1 MIKKTIK
8 VIIILLI
15 QIIEF
20 FEYRNLDESQ
30 KVVKSFKLPEGYEI
44 ETDTGFK
51 PVTYLHQTKRFKK
64 FRIETESGKWI
75 EGADKHIIFDE
86 NMNEIFIDQL
96 VVGSLIQTRDGI
108 EKIVS
113 ITSFNSKVGMFD
125 LTVEDENH
133 RFYSNDILSHN
144 SIMTAIQILH
154 YCCFNVEKNVLLL
167 ANKGKTVEE
176 VLSKIKSIYLK
187 LPLFLK
193 PGIYKDNVTSMSF
206 DNDCK
211 IMTSATTADA
221 GIGFS
226 IDFLYAD
233 EFAHVPDNIARSF
246 WKSIYPTLSSLKNSR
261 CIITSTPNG
270 FNLFYELYSDSLKKK
285 NDFAN
290 MITYWYDVP
299 GRDEKWKQSQI
310 QNLGGNVALFN
321 QEFGC
326 QFTTENT
333 ILLDKNTI
341 KRLNDNSVKYEHFV
355 IDSFEDVEDLF
366 YDNLKWHP
374 EHYDRLMNG
383 KFDKDGYPIFEEQR
397 FVLAIDLAEGIG
409 QDYSII
415 NIFEISTMT
424 EEEMRKLKRPKKD
437 TDFIKLVQVGVFRSN
452 TQKISDIARITM
464 ELVRLFGED
473 ETLINYETN
482 YNGDYFYKCLEDD
495 EDFFSDLCIKTR
507 HTQDARRPKPGV
519 KMTRN
524 KVNYCKDSK
533 DLIRLNVVELTEEET
548 VNEFKTFALNKKG
561 SYSSQTGHDD
571 LAMTVVGLI
580 PGMKSDIFDEFAAEI
595 VDTYSDEEVKLIFE
609 IIEEKT
615 NYKED
620 EIYDFE
626 DEISKSLDP
635 FANPNKL
642 EDKINKQLNKG
653 SIFG

>member
-1 MIKKTIK
+1 MGIRNKIK
-8 VIIILLI
+8 
-15 QIIEF
+15 
-20 FEYRNLDESQ
+20 
-30 KVVKSFKLPEGYEI
+30 
-44 ETDTGFK
+44 
-51 PVTYLHQTKRFKK
+51 
-64 FRIETESGKWI
+64 
-75 EGADKHIIFDE
+75 
-86 NMNEIFIDQL
+86 
-96 VVGSLIQTRDGI
+96 
-108 EKIVS
+108 
-113 ITSFNSKVGMFD
+113 SFNSNIISNLIKETKNKELDEGKVWNSIKVAEATEALSKGLDYDMGFPYFEKKIGYKKAE
-125 LTVEDENH
+125 LVYE
-133 RFYSNDILSHN
+133 YSEEELKEFKKCQKDILYFAQKYCQIKTEDGKYTHFKLRDYQKKYLKLTSDN
-144 SIMTAIQILH
+144 RFAVYMASRQIGKSVMTAIQILH

-167 ANKGKTVEE
+167 ANKDKTVKEIVE
-176 VLSKIKSIYLK
+176 KIKVIYVK
-187 LPLFLK
+187 LPMFLK
-193 PGIYKDNVTSMSF
+193 PGVFKSNDSSMIF

-211 IMTSATTADA
+211 IMSSATTADA

-233 EFAHVPDNIARSF
+233 EFAHVPNNIARSF
-246 WKSIYPTLSSLKNSR
+246 WKSIYPTLSSLNNSK

-270 FNLFYELYSDSLKKK
+270 FNLFYEIYNRSLQGK
-285 NDFAN
+285 NSFVN
-290 MITYWYDVP
+290 MVTYWYEVK
-299 GRDEKWKQSQI
+299 GRDEKWKREQI
-310 QNLGGNVALFN
+310 ENLEGNEALFN

-341 KRLNDNSVKYEHFV
+341 KRLNDNSVKFEHFV

-374 EHYDRLMNG
+374 EHYERLMNG
-383 KFDKDGYPIFEEQR
+383 EFDKDGYPIFEEQR
-397 FVLAIDLAEGIG
+397 FVLGIDLAEGIG

-424 EEEMRKLKRPKKD
+424 EEEMRKIKRPKKD

-495 EDFFSDLCIKTR
+495 EEFFSDLCIKTR
-507 HTQDARRPKPGV
+507 HTQDARRPKPGI

-595 VDTYSDEEVKLIFE
+595 VDTYSDDEVKLIFE
-609 IIEEKT
+609 LIEEKT